1 MSEESN
7 HSLILQQLLQFVQP
21 CIVQEIVRDIQ
32 ELLARTN
39 DFCSAFIVSRE
50 IYACDGTIHIVL
62 MIPYH
67 VLHKTSRPSL

>member
-32 ELLARTN
+32 VNFWLERMI
-39 DFCSAFIVSRE
+39 SV
-50 IYACDGTIHIVL
+50 VL
-62 MIPYH
+62 
-67 VLHKTSRPSL
+67 SSSLEKYTRVMAQFTLCL